1 MISVVVPVHNE
12 REVIAECLDAFRY
25 QTYSGAFEIVVVD
38 NDSADDTVE
47 VVRTFAAEYPELPV
61 RDVHEPRP
69 GVAAACQMGFDAA
82 QYGIVARTDADTLVD
97 AGWLDA
103 IATRFSDE
111 RVAALCGHVGF
122 RDRQPLQRW
131 LQLERLIGLHQRAHI
146 RLGKPHFWGFNFAVR
161 RDAFRR
167 AGGFDTRLKLAEDLD
182 LGLRLQGAL
191 GRDERIVYAP
201 EMRVFSSSRRYR
213 LNRDWLRYTLD
224 GYRAYVAR
232 AWLGRTPAWM
242 CTDPPSMSGHDE
254 TRRWQTPSRD

>member
-12 REVIAECLDAFRY
+12 RDEITACLDAFRR
-25 QTYSGAFEIVVVD
+25 QTFDGPFEVVVVD
-38 NDSADDTVE
+38 NDSSDDTVA
-47 VVRTFAAEYPELPV
+47 VVRTFAAEHPELNV
-61 RDVHEPRP
+61 RDGHEPRP
-69 GVAAACQMGFDAA
+69 GVAAACQTGFDHAR
-82 QYGIVARTDADTLVD
+82 YGIVARTDADTIVD
-97 AGWLDA
+97 EGWLDA
-103 IATRFSDE
+103 IAARFSDE

-161 RDAFRR
+161 RDVFQR

-191 GRDERIVYAP
+191 DRDERIVYAP

-232 AWLGRTPAWM
+232 AWLGRIPAWM
-242 CTDPPSMSGHDE
+242 CVDPPTMLGPDGNQRFR
-254 TRRWQTPSRD
+254 TTSRD